1 MLLPSY
7 CHWKHG
13 GEKTMDFTWRARKK
27 WGTDRLDPGTM
38 WVSLENPNGNHRNN
52 VGFSWESCLIIAV
65 FVFLERCMTIFKLET
80 TNIPL
85 SFHWIL
91 VGLGS
96 SKHQTTWRSPTM
108 EDADGGTPTPH
119 PMVSPMTLETEKP
132 SCVIKRGNCKSTW
145 NEAFKF
151 GKSPGNSLLSI
162 SMFDYRRGSP
172 KSLKST
178 DGLTLGPP
186 HDENWEASG
195 SNGQG

>member
-1 MLLPSY
+1 MAMQTVKKWWLDY
-7 CHWKHG
+7 RKHG
-13 GEKTMDFTWRARKK
+13 AWRWFHMVLLVSDGFKMVLRWLKMVWYGFFMGEVSYDSVFCIFWN
-27 WGTDRLDPGTM
+27 GLRL
-38 WVSLENPNGNHRNN
+38 L
-52 VGFSWESCLIIAV
+52 
-65 FVFLERCMTIFKLET
+65 FKLET

-108 EDADGGTPTPH
+108 EDADCSTPRPH
-119 PMVSPMTLETEKP
+119 PMVSPMTSETEKP

-145 NEAFKF
+145 NEASKF
-151 GKSPGNSLLSI
+151 GKSPGNSLFSI